1 MGQCPET
8 LTGKVLKY
16 YSAIG
21 VASVELSSRLK
32 VGDSIHIKGHVT
44 DFDQTVRSMQM
55 QHRDITE
62 ARPGDIVGIKVDHYV
77 RKNDRILVIS
87 DKK

>member
-1 MGQCPET
+1 MTDFET

-16 YSAIG
+16 YRAIG
-21 VASVELSSRLK
+21 VASVKLSNKLK
-32 VGDSIHIKGHVT
+32 VGDSIHIRGHVT
-44 DFDQTVRSMQM
+44 DFNQTVRSMQIH
-55 QHRDITE
+55 HRDIRE
-62 ARPGDIVGIKVDHYV
+62 AGAGDIVGIKVDHYV